1 MHIDTRAQRR
11 RGLVLVV
18 ATLTLSLLVV
28 AGVIVERSARTPL
41 VQVGQVAPGF
51 SLPSTNGGI
60 QSLAA
65 ARGRPLIL
73 AFVPSVQCDFCRAQ
87 LRALQAALPDLHTY
101 GAAVFAVSADT
112 PAVQRAA
119 AAELGLA
126 YPLLS
131 EGPTVNQHPVGSA
144 YGVYHL
150 RQRHPGPVDANAIVV
165 IDANGIVRAVRV
177 RPGQQMSAA
186 NVLDIVDEAI
196 GSEGGAK

>member
-11 RGLVLVV
+11 RGLILVV

-73 AFVPSVQCDFCRAQ
+73 GRCAS
-87 LRALQAALPDLHTY
+87 Y
-101 GAAVFAVSADT
+101 N
-112 PAVQRAA
+112 
-119 AAELGLA
+119 LGRK
-126 YPLLS
+126 
-131 EGPTVNQHPVGSA
+131 
-144 YGVYHL
+144 
-150 RQRHPGPVDANAIVV
+150 RQRLDA
-165 IDANGIVRAVRV
+165 
-177 RPGQQMSAA
+177 
-186 NVLDIVDEAI
+186 
-196 GSEGGAK
+196 